1 MLWVSCVSCV
11 CVWVSESYV
20 WVSCV
25 RESCVSEEVVCVRD
39 GGGRRQEEAGG
50 ADGSA
55 QPKTRTPHKDVQTK
69 PNMARSLSLSLS
81 LEFSEVCLI
90 DLKASAQRNIA
101 KFFPLPGHRLQPFRP
116 EHRWSS
122 LSAVKN
128 TSLVPQRPQRPG
140 GKVCPPHLPLETS
153 APMTRAVQKVLPPQ
167 LRKPADYQT
176 FGRQTDVGVP
186 QKEDSKKNHCGYPEK
201 PWKLDGLRP
210 RVSQKPMSWNML
222 LENDVP
228 KRSGIDLK
236 GANYRSLHFIF
247 KNHGFETFP
256 KLNPFC
262 SHPQFSL
269 KS

>member
-1 MLWVSCVSCV
+1 M
-11 CVWVSESYV
+11 
-20 WVSCV
+20 
-25 RESCVSEEVVCVRD
+25 CVRD

-69 PNMARSLSLSLS
+69 PNMARSLS

-186 QKEDSKKNHCGYPEK
+186 Q
-201 PWKLDGLRP
+201 RP
-210 RVSQKPMSWNML
+210 RVSQKPMS
-222 LENDVP
+222 
-228 KRSGIDLK
+228 
-236 GANYRSLHFIF
+236 
-247 KNHGFETFP
+247 
-256 KLNPFC
+256 
-262 SHPQFSL
+262 
-269 KS
+269 